1 MSQSAKIP
9 KQIKIKLPPLF
20 DSIITRLLTNAT
32 VKAGATIPPSPA
44 LNLNRRTLLYFK
56 SVGCI
61 GCDEL
66 DMFIG
71 RLTSASGLDLRVIDA
86 RRSEMP
92 EHAYGDQL
100 LLDKD
105 GSIGRTYRIRMFP
118 TLILTTPAGEIERVM
133 AGASSK
139 EEAIRAGLGLT

>member
-1 MSQSAKIP
+1 MSQPAKTP
-9 KQIKIKLPPLF
+9 KQIKIRVPPF
-20 DSIITRLLTNAT
+20 IGSIITHLLTTAT
-32 VKAGATIPPSPA
+32 VKTGATVSPSPA
-44 LNLNRRTLLYFK
+44 LNLTRRTLLYFK
-56 SVGCI
+56 SVGCV

-71 RLTSASGLDLRVIDA
+71 RLASASGLDLRVIDA

-105 GSIGRTYRIRMFP
+105 GSIGRAYGIRIFP
-118 TLILTTPAGEIERVM
+118 TLVLTTSAGKIEKVI

-139 EEAIRAGLGLT
+139 EESIRAGLGLN

>member
-1 MSQSAKIP
+1 MSQPTKTP
-9 KQIKIKLPPLF
+9 RQIKLKVPPLLG
-20 DSIITRLLTNAT
+20 SVLTRLFTAAT
-32 VKAGATIPPSPA
+32 VKAGAVIPPASA
-44 LNLNRRTLLYFK
+44 LNLTRRTLLYFK
-56 SVGCI
+56 SVGCV

-71 RLTSASGLDLRVIDA
+71 RLASTSGLDLRVIDA

-105 GSIGRTYRIRMFP
+105 GSIGRAYGVRMFP
-118 TLILTTPAGEIERVM
+118 TLVLTTPAGEIEKVM
-133 AGASSK
+133 AGASSR
-139 EEAIRAGLGLT
+139 EEEIRAGLGLN